1 MQNIPLY
8 YAALTVLTLAVT
20 TASKTVWANKHLSI
34 KLPTL
39 KTPRALQNKDRAT
52 EETEPR
58 SLTSSDYVGGTAAR
72 AWVWVIALATII
84 GLMIAPAAYTAHP
97 AALLYMSTPILLWFW
112 YIVRHYRRSHPGYF
126 SNAALNVIRRTFRF
140 RARPHA
146 KPIEDVTRRSY
157 WRAVFPSWARL
168 VLVED
173 KIIWC
178 YIHQLLIASGMI
190 VAAYAPAAGLLTPPA
205 AYAVA
210 LLLALVSFTRWYR
223 IDRARKTTINAFYSV
238 CSDEFAYPAA
248 ARNTTLTNRGMYAN
262 ASSAIS
268 VEWYELTDPEKV
280 VAAFPITFPKTDM
293 RKREAFEKQW
303 EATFPSA
310 IVKRFTWDTGGGV
323 VNIVPANFPENV
335 RWDGR
340 LEGDWHYFVVGQRL
354 DTGEWIGFSV
364 VKNAPHILV
373 AGETGSGKSELMF
386 SITAQACLKGWWVAI
401 CDPKTTGWLDFT
413 QRRRFTDEYGF
424 QTGAAPLQ
432 PGDGRQGVIEHAVEL
447 FGIRDVISRTWEI
460 VEHRKRVN
468 AKYGV
473 SNSAKLAEI
482 EGVDPADVFPP
493 MLLVVDEALSLFAKD
508 KGGDD
513 DTKERNAV
521 REEVLGTVLRII
533 VEARALMVH
542 IMLGFQRPDTA
553 YMDGSA
559 RDNAGIRLGAGEFKE
574 QGKKMVFDEVG
585 AVPRLPLQVDGEP
598 GEVVKGRGQVKMGSG
613 QPVINVQYAWLGQG
627 AADLDTYLP
636 MPEIEDADAPLTN
649 RLDDDP
655 LEGFEGTIRIDEHG
669 MEVTGDQGQWSK
681 PDGTPNLADSE
692 GYMPPLP
699 GSVSVPMVNGQPA
712 VGGSYS
718 AAPAYAPAPSRAP
731 AGVPEGGYTYNH
743 QWDADKPYHKGTFDP
758 LEPPFFVHPA
768 DVDAYAKKYKV
779 PKTKVTWR
787 DTDGQVMSAKQM
799 QNLYVPAK
807 GKLKYSVP
815 VVVEP
820 FFDAAED
827 DASAEGEDEFGLF
840 FFEDEAEDEAV
851 TDAPPAPVTDVAAA
865 ESPVAPLPPPPA
877 PVPGVSENFDIF
889 DTFTAPE
896 PPAPAPMSPATDD
909 EADSDYDYF

>member
-34 KLPTL
+34 KLPTF
-39 KTPRALQNKDRAT
+39 KPPRFLQNKDRAT

-58 SLTSSDYVGGTAAR
+58 SLTSSDYVGGTVAR
-72 AWVWVIALATII
+72 AWVWVIALSTIT
-84 GLMIAPAAYTAHP
+84 GLILTPAAYTAYP
-97 AALLYMSTPILLWFW
+97 AALLYMGTPLLFWFW
-112 YIVRHYRRSHPGYF
+112 YTLRHFRRSHPGYF
-126 SNAALNVIRRTFRF
+126 SNTALNVIRRTFRF
-140 RARPHA
+140 RPRPHA
-146 KPIEDVTRRSY
+146 KPVEDVTRRPY
-157 WRAVFPSWARL
+157 WRFVFPSWARL

-173 KIIWC
+173 KILWC
-178 YIHQLLIASGMI
+178 YAHQLLIASGLI
-190 VAAYAPAAGLLTPPA
+190 IAAYAPAAGLLTPPA

-210 LLLALVSFTRWYR
+210 LTCALVSFIRWYR
-223 IDRARKTTINAFYSV
+223 IDRARKTTINSFYSV

-248 ARNTTLTNRGMYAN
+248 ARNTTITNRGIYAN

-280 VAAFPITFPKTDM
+280 VAAFPITFKKTDM
-293 RKREAFEKQW
+293 RKREAFESQW

-310 IVKRFTWDTGGGV
+310 IVKRFSWDTGGGV
-323 VNIVPANFPENV
+323 VNIAPANYPENV

-340 LEGDWHYFVVGQRL
+340 VEGDWHYFVVGLRL
-354 DTGEWIGFSV
+354 DNGEWIGFSV
-364 VKNAPHILV
+364 VDNAPHILV

-386 SITAQACLKGWWVAI
+386 VITSEAMLKGWWVMI

-413 QRRRFTDEYGF
+413 QQLRFTNQYGF

-432 PGDGRQGVIEHAVEL
+432 PGDARQGVIEHAVEV
-447 FGIRDVISRTWEI
+447 FGIRDVIKRAWDV
-460 VEHRKRVN
+460 VEQRKRIN
-468 AKYGV
+468 AKYSV
-473 SNSAKLAEI
+473 SNSAKLADI
-482 EGVDPADVFPP
+482 EGIDPADVFPP
-493 MLLVVDEALSLFAKD
+493 LLLVVDEALSLFAKD
-508 KGGDD
+508 PSGDEIVSQKNEAR
-513 DTKERNAV
+513 TEI
-521 REEVLGTVLRII
+521 LGTVLRII

-559 RDNAGIRLGAGEFKE
+559 RDNTGIRLGAGEFKE

-598 GEVVKGRGQVKMGSG
+598 GKVVKGRGQVKMGSG
-613 QPVINVQYAWLGQG
+613 QPVVNVQYAWLGKD
-627 AADLDTYLP
+627 AADLETYLP
-636 MPEIEDADAPLTN
+636 MPDSEDATERLTE
-649 RLDDDP
+649 RLDADP
-655 LEGFEGTIRIDEHG
+655 LEGFEGTIRIDENG
-669 MEVTGDQGQWSK
+669 MDVTGNQGQWAK
-681 PDGTPNLADSE
+681 PDGTPNLADSD

-699 GSVSVPMVNGQPA
+699 GSVKVPEVSGQPA

-718 AAPAYAPAPSRAP
+718 SAPAYSAPPSP
-731 AGVPEGGYTYNH
+731 DLGMVPEGGYTYNH
-743 QWDADKPYHKGTFDP
+743 QWDAKAPYPKSTFDQ

-768 DVDAYAKKYKV
+768 DADAYAKKYKV

-787 DTDGQVMSAKQM
+787 DKDGQVMTPKQM
-799 QNLYVPAK
+799 QNLYVPAA

-815 VVVEP
+815 VVSEP

-840 FFEDEAEDEAV
+840 FFEDEAEDDAVADAQPVPVNEA
-851 TDAPPAPVTDVAAA
+851 DISA
-865 ESPVAPLPPPPA
+865 APLPPIPVPVD
-877 PVPGVSENFDIF
+877 VPGVSEDYDIF

-896 PPAPAPMSPATDD
+896 SPAPQQMPPATDAD
-909 EADSDYDYF
+909 ADSEYDYF